1 MCGDSTLHCPWWQWL
16 GDFEGQRLSY
26 ADMDGAGRGP
36 GNLPMPQVGKRG
48 PSQADA
54 GGTACGR
61 THSGQMSGL
70 PSWSLHG
77 RAFGSVLRGPGFGE
91 A

>member
-54 GGTACGR
+54 GGTEHAAGR
-61 THSGQMSGL
+61 TLVRCQDCLAGVCM
-70 PSWSLHG
+70 
-77 RAFGSVLRGPGFGE
+77 AGPLGVC
-91 A
+91 